1 MAIAGDVEKKK
12 EREYSLDHVVS
23 RVLLAG
29 VLASVVLMLLG
40 MVLLALNPGLAQ
52 ANVLPAGQVLK
63 LVPHFHPMAL
73 IDLGLLV
80 LLLTP
85 LARVIIAGL
94 GFALEGDWLFA
105 SIALLVLAVLVI
117 SLVVGSA

>member
-1 MAIAGDVEKKK
+1 MAIAGDVEKKN

-52 ANVLPAGQVLK
+52 ANVLPVGQVLK